1 MRFQVKDMNLQGMDL
16 LTDRFGRKHDYLRI
30 SLTDACNFRCAYCM
44 PDEAYDFMPKHAL
57 MQVDEI
63 RRLAALFVSLGVKKI
78 RLTGGEP
85 LARPDFREII
95 QALQP
100 LGVELLLTTNGSL
113 IHRYIDAL
121 KEAGMRSVNVSLDT
135 LRPERFAAMTRRDR
149 FARVWDNIQ
158 LLLQEGFRVKINAV
172 AMKGRIEDE
181 LLDFVALT
189 REQPLHIRFIEFM
202 PFAGNAWDSRQVLS
216 AGQMLSLIGLHFPLT
231 KLNDEPHATARKYQV
246 PGHAGTFAFIT
257 TMSDHFCGDC
267 NRLRLTAEGK
277 MKNCLFGSEEIDLLS
292 PLRQSRDILPLIAA
306 SVQGKH
312 AAMGG
317 QFSLEGLAEPAGEL
331 VNRSMIAIG
340 G

>member
-1 MRFQVKDMNLQGMDL
+1 
-16 LTDRFGRKHDYLRI
+16 
-30 SLTDACNFRCAYCM
+30 
-44 PDEAYDFMPKHAL
+44 
-57 MQVDEI
+57 
-63 RRLAALFVSLGVKKI
+63 
-78 RLTGGEP
+78 
-85 LARPDFREII
+85 
-95 QALQP
+95 
-100 LGVELLLTTNGSL
+100 
-113 IHRYIDAL
+113 
-121 KEAGMRSVNVSLDT
+121 
-135 LRPERFAAMTRRDR
+135 
-149 FARVWDNIQ
+149 
-158 LLLQEGFRVKINAV
+158 VKINAV

-216 AGQMLSLIGLHFPLT
+216 AGQMLSLISLQYPVE
-231 KLNDEPHATARKYQV
+231 KLSDEPHATARKYRV

-277 MKNCLFGSEEIDLLS
+277 MKNCLFGSEEVDLLG
-292 PLRQSRDILPLIAA
+292 PLRQGEDLHHLIAA
-306 SVQGKH
+306 SVQAKH

>member
-1 MRFQVKDMNLQGMDL
+1 MGFQGEEV
-16 LTDRFGRKHDYLRI
+16 LTDRFGRRHDYLRI

-44 PDEAYDFMPKHAL
+44 PDEHYSFMPKESL

-63 RRLAALFVSLGVKKI
+63 RALAEIFVSLGVRKI

-85 LARPDFREII
+85 LARPDFPQILR
-95 QALQP
+95 ALQSLP
-100 LGVELLLTTNGSL
+100 VELLLTTNGSL
-113 IHRYIDAL
+113 VHRHLNTL
-121 KEAGMRSVNVSLDT
+121 KASGMRSINVSLDT
-135 LRPERFAAMTRRDR
+135 LNAERFAAMTRRDQ
-149 FARVWDNIQ
+149 FGRVWDNIQ

-172 AMKGRIEDE
+172 AIKGQIEDE
-181 LLDFVALT
+181 LCDFVALT
-189 REQPLHIRFIEFM
+189 KAYPLHVRFIEFM
-202 PFAGNAWDSRQVLS
+202 PFAGNGWDSRQVLS
-216 AGQMLSLIGLHFPLT
+216 AGQMLSLISLQYPVE
-231 KLNDEPHATARKYQV
+231 KLSDEPHATARKYRV

-277 MKNCLFGSEEIDLLS
+277 VKNCLFGSEEIDLLG
-292 PLRQSRDILPLIAA
+292 PLRRGEDLHHLIAA
-306 SVQGKH
+306 SVQAKH

-317 QFSLEGLAEPAGEL
+317 QFSLEGLAEPAGDL